1 MDPDIAQLMINM
13 DGQGQRYAHGPVVP
27 MSFVWP
33 GARGGTAA
41 EILAESLTGGNL
53 PAVGASGAWA
63 LFRLIDKAKVRN
75 EVSANRLSVSYEL
88 GGRGVMLEFSTQGS
102 ANPLTSNILQ
112 TFSCPKGQTLT
123 MPTITAPNTP
133 ANITPAGQL
142 PINPRTGKPLTVSP

>member
-1 MDPDIAQLMINM
+1 
-13 DGQGQRYAHGPVVP
+13 

-33 GARGGTAA
+33 GTRGGTAA

-53 PAVGASGAWA
+53 PTVGANGAWA
-63 LFRLIDKAKVRN
+63 LFRLIDKAKVKN

-112 TFSCPKGQTLT
+112 TFNCPRGQALSMLAATL
-123 MPTITAPNTP
+123 PNTP
-133 ANITPAGQL
+133 VNITPAGQV